1 MKASSDTQH
10 QACVYETTLLEDA
23 IAFKEHFSTVND
35 KSIQN
40 LSFGELFPL
49 GWRLGLGHGLLP
61 GDAERLERQL
71 QPRLGELPYTHV
83 LNNGL
88 L

>member
-1 MKASSDTQH
+1 MTK
-10 QACVYETTLLEDA
+10 VYT
-23 IAFKEHFSTVND
+23 
-35 KSIQN
+35 N
-40 LSFGELFPL
+40 LGFGELFPL